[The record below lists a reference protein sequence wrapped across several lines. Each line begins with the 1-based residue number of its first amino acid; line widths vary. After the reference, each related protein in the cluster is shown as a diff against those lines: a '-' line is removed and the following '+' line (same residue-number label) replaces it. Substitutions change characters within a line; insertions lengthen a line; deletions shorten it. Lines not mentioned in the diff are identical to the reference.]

1 MLSLPVSAS
10 NAYFAGSCD
19 GDALGYKI
27 GEKMK
32 FSLRIL
38 DDRGNAVKG
47 QKFKWVRRGDDGI
60 TESGTAVSGKE
71 PVVIETS
78 IGVAGF
84 VRITATPVDNSGKRA
99 KNCDAFDGGACA
111 GFGEIRQTTPE
122 PRDFDGFWR
131 RQLSYL
137 DKVPPKC
144 KKEPVFLVPGFKT
157 YILTIDCVGKPAKAY
172 LTIPEGAMEKSLP
185 LSVFFRGYGIG
196 RIYPKFD
203 RSCIS
208 LSVARHS
215 YDLGRDDDYYKSQS
229 VLLKNFGMKA
239 SENKN
244 PENSYFRNMLLRDH
258 RAIEVAKK
266 LPEWDGKNIKV
277 SGGSMG
283 AFRSIFAA
291 MLDKDITLCDVFIP
305 WLSNLNGEAEGKM
318 KSICMPEYVPELLY
332 YDISNAIKRVECPV
346 KISARLGDYECPPSG
361 IAILYHNTKGRVEL
375 NFSQNGTHGYT
386 SPWKDNPTYSRSK

>member
-111 GFGEIRQTTPE
+111 GFGEIR
-122 PRDFDGFWR
+122 
-131 RQLSYL
+131 
-137 DKVPPKC
+137 
-144 KKEPVFLVPGFKT
+144 
-157 YILTIDCVGKPAKAY
+157 
-172 LTIPEGAMEKSLP
+172 
-185 LSVFFRGYGIG
+185 
-196 RIYPKFD
+196 
-203 RSCIS
+203 
-208 LSVARHS
+208 
-215 YDLGRDDDYYKSQS
+215 
-229 VLLKNFGMKA
+229 
-239 SENKN
+239 
-244 PENSYFRNMLLRDH
+244 
-258 RAIEVAKK
+258 
-266 LPEWDGKNIKV
+266 
-277 SGGSMG
+277 
-283 AFRSIFAA
+283 
-291 MLDKDITLCDVFIP
+291 
-305 WLSNLNGEAEGKM
+305 
-318 KSICMPEYVPELLY
+318 
-332 YDISNAIKRVECPV
+332 
-346 KISARLGDYECPPSG
+346 
-361 IAILYHNTKGRVEL
+361 
-375 NFSQNGTHGYT
+375 
-386 SPWKDNPTYSRSK
+386 